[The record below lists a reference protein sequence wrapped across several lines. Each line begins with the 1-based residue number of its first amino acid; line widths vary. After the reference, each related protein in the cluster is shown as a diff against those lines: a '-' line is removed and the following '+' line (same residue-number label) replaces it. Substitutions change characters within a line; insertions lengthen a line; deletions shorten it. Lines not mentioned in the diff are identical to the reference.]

1 MNRQTNDSRQ
11 AWSRLT
17 SAARTVRDGRD
28 TAAPYGFST
37 RVAALAFAPERTM
50 ASLFDLFALRALG
63 VSCLLALGSVALN
76 YQELTTGLSG
86 ATGVQL
92 EEFESAPVSDA
103 VAVVLD
109 LTD

>member
-17 SAARTVRDGRD
+17 SAARTVRDDRD
-28 TAAPYGFST
+28 GAAPYGFST
-37 RVAALAFAPERTM
+37 RVAALAFAPERAV

-76 YQELTTGLSG
+76 YHDVVTGLQG
-86 ATGVQL
+86 PGGVPL

>member
-17 SAARTVRDGRD
+17 SAARTVRDDRD
-28 TAAPYGFST
+28 VTAPYGFST
-37 RVAALAFAPERTM
+37 RVAALA
-50 ASLFDLFALRALG
+50 FALRALG